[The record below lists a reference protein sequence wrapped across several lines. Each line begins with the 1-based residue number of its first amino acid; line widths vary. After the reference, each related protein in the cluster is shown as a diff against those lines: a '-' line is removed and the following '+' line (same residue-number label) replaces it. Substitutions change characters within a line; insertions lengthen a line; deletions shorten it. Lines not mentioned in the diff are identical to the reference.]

1 MKIGAAAAR
10 SGVPARTIRYYES
23 AGLID
28 AAGRRQNGYRDYDD
42 SDVRTLRFI
51 SRARA
56 LGFSMREVAELLELW
71 RDRSRASAD
80 VRALAQRHMAEID
93 GRIAELQSL
102 RRTLG
107 DLVERCQGDGRPDCP
122 ILDTLSGSR
131 CHD

>member
-1 MKIGAAAAR
+1 MRIGDAAAR

-23 AGLID
+23 VGLID
-28 AAGRRQNGYRDYDD
+28 AAGRGENGYRDYDD
-42 SDVRTLRFI
+42 TDVRTLLFI

-56 LGFSMREVAELLELW
+56 LGFSMKEVAGLLELW
-71 RDRSRASAD
+71 RDRARASAD
-80 VRALAQRHMAEID
+80 VRALAQQHMAEID
-93 GRIAELQSL
+93 ARIADLQSL

-131 CHD
+131 CHG

>member
-1 MKIGAAAAR
+1 MKIGTAAAR

-42 SDVRTLRFI
+42 TDVRTLRFI

-56 LGFSMREVAELLELW
+56 LGFSMREVADLLELW